1 MRLLPVPVRRAGFRV
16 AHALLR
22 VYWLIARPH
31 THGVKCVVRE
41 GDDVIFVRHT
51 YGDRG
56 AWELPGGGVRRNEA
70 PRETAAREMREELGV
85 DLADWRPLGS
95 IVVRRHGKRTTIS
108 CFEGRAADRSI
119 VVDEGE
125 LREVRWCRVDRVPE
139 PLGEDARMILDELLG
154 PAGARSP

>member
-22 VYWLIARPH
+22 VYWVIARPH
-31 THGVKCVVRE
+31 SQGVKCVVRE

-70 PRETAAREMREELGV
+70 PREAAAREIREELGV
-85 DLADWRPLGS
+85 DLADWRLLGD
-95 IVVRRHGKRTTIS
+95 IRVRRHGKHTTIS
-108 CFEGRAADRSI
+108 CFEGRAAGRSI

-125 LREVRWCRVDRVPE
+125 LREVRWCSVDRAPE
-139 PLGEDARMILDELLG
+139 PLGKDARMILDELLG
-154 PAGARSP
+154 ATDGRSS